1 MAELNTYNVGWA
13 FEITIP
19 AIPSTV
25 VSPARYTSIV
35 VDRSKGRL
43 AFLRRTKLEQDRKN
57 Q

>member
-25 VSPARYTSIV
+25 VLPARYTSIV